1 MTDLM
6 NVTKEDMNK
15 AVENLQTERGRASVV
30 DFLTVL
36 YGIISGDYMVLAEE
50 DRTRIINEFS
60 DRYDEAYWAGYE
72 EAMKIANT
80 QVNEAYWQGYNEAR
94 EAYDGT
100 SDDDYEEPED
110 LENLIDPDD
119 VDDDFGFDPYMGCYT
134 YDC

>member
-6 NVTKEDMNK
+6 NVTKED
-15 AVENLQTERGRASVV
+15 
-30 DFLTVL
+30 
-36 YGIISGDYMVLAEE
+36 I
-50 DRTRIINEFS
+50 
-60 DRYDEAYWAGYE
+60 YDEAYWAGFE
-72 EAMKIANT
+72 EAMKIANI
-80 QVNEAYWQGYNEAR
+80 QINEAYWQGYNEAR

>member
-1 MTDLM
+1 MISITR
-6 NVTKEDMNK
+6 EDMNK

-50 DRTRIINEFS
+50 DRIRIINEFT
-60 DRYDEAYWAGYE
+60 DRYD
-72 EAMKIANT
+72 
-80 QVNEAYWQGYNEAR
+80 EAYWQGYNEAR

-110 LENLIDPDD
+110 I
-119 VDDDFGFDPYMGCYT
+119 DDDFGYDAYMGCYT